1 MTGREGSNEDIGL
14 GALDGIVMHT
24 GIDSLQSMF
33 RTQTVGTDV
42 EGVLGQ

>member
-24 GIDSLQSMF
+24 GIDSLQTIF
-33 RTQTVGTDV
+33 GTQSGTDV
-42 EGVLGQ
+42 EGVLGH

>member
-1 MTGREGSNEDIGL
+1 MTGREGRNEDIGL

-33 RTQTVGTDV
+33 GTQTVGTDV
-42 EGVLGQ
+42 KGVLGQ

>member
-24 GIDSLQSMF
+24 GIYSLQSMF
-33 RTQTVGTDV
+33 GTQTVGTDV